1 MKKIIAVVLMLVSV
15 IALFAGCSSNKQS
28 FTQKNYEAD
37 GTQVKEI
44 SIDVRDRKIEVS
56 LSKDNQIHIEY
67 AESEKEYYDI
77 AVSDNNVL
85 TMTANTDKEWSDFIG
100 AKPDAENR
108 KINLQIPDLLLTS
121 LKLSTTNE
129 DIRLSALN
137 VTEAIILSSNGGNI
151 SFEKINAGSNI
162 SLTVKNGNIAGSI
175 ARGYDDYNIACEI
188 KKGESNLPSEKT
200 GGSKNLSVN
209 ANNGDVKIEFYK

>member
-1 MKKIIAVVLMLVSV
+1 MKKIIAVVWMLISV
-15 IALFAGCSSNKQS
+15 IVLFAGCSSNKQS

-100 AKPDAENR
+100 TKSDAENR
-108 KINLQIPDLLLTS
+108 KINLQIPDSLLTS

-137 VTEAIILSSNGGNI
+137 VTGAVILSSNGGNI
-151 SFEKINAGSNI
+151 SFEKINAGNNI
-162 SLTVKNGNIAGSI
+162 SLTVKNGSINGSI
-175 ARGYDDYNIACEI
+175 IGGYDDYNIACEI
-188 KKGESNLPSEKT
+188 KKGESNLPSEKA
-200 GGSKNLSVN
+200 GGSKGLSVN